1 MGIEQPAC
9 YPRLIQMKAHSNRS
23 RPILLAALAGLALLA
38 SACVAPMGNYFAP
51 TAAVVNGEK
60 VSESKISAALA
71 LALTDPQ
78 SEGIFSGPSGLRN
91 RREAQR
97 QVLGDIIR
105 LEIVLQEAIGL
116 GIAVNESEI
125 EQRLDQIKGQFPDE
139 AAFNKEIK
147 DRRLSIEYIRGRLRE
162 QILSEKVTQEV
173 TSDLA
178 ISEEEIQESYSTGA
192 DRFSEQFHVAHIL
205 VCADFDSNA
214 GSCNATDEDLRTATS
229 VANRARAGEDF
240 AKLAAEFSVDP
251 STKDTGGD
259 LDWRAPGTFVPE
271 FEQAVAGLSP
281 GAISDPVKTQFG
293 YHVIRVIAKGRPLD
307 EVRETIR
314 TSLLQPRRQQA
325 FQDWLNEALA
335 NASIRVN
342 PKFGRYDRSTFS
354 VVPLE
359 GAQEP
364 APAPPQ
370 QQPPGVSP

>member
-1 MGIEQPAC
+1 M
-9 YPRLIQMKAHSNRS
+9 IQMKANSKRS
-23 RPILLAALAGLALLA
+23 RPVLLAALAGLALLA
-38 SACVAPMGNYFAP
+38 SACIAPMGNYFAP

-78 SEGIFSGPSGLRN
+78 NQGIFSGPSGLRN

-105 LEIVLQEAIGL
+105 LEIVLQEARDL
-116 GIAVNESEI
+116 GIAVNEIEI

-147 DRRLSIEYIRGRLRE
+147 DRKLSIEYIRERLRE

-173 TSDLA
+173 TTDLA
-178 ISEEEIQESYSTGA
+178 ISEEEIQESYSTGT

-205 VCADFDSNA
+205 VCANFDSNT

-271 FEQAVAGLSP
+271 FEQAVAALSP

-293 YHVIRVIAKGRPLD
+293 YHVIRVIGKGRPLD

-325 FQDWLNEALA
+325 FQEWLNEALA
-335 NASIRVN
+335 NSSIRVN

-364 APAPPQ
+364 PPAQPQ
-370 QQPPGVSP
+370 EQQRRSP